1 MPTNPLV
8 GVLTPRIRQV
18 VYVVLA
24 LAGVALAVLQIVYD
38 TDPIWLNKA
47 EEVLAYLGTI
57 GLGTLAASNIAR
69 QDPQP
74 GPDVAEGEPRRAMWD
89 DA

>member
-8 GVLTPRIRQV
+8 GMLTPQVRQA
-18 VYVVLA
+18 VYLVLA
-24 LAGVALAVLQIVYD
+24 VAGVLAAVARIVL
-38 TDPIWLNKA
+38 DPDPEWLARA

-69 QDPQP
+69 ADPQQ
-74 GPDVAEGEPRRAMWD
+74 GQDVTEPR
-89 DA
+89 